1 MRRKFISLS
10 IVTCVICGLF
20 FKTSYA
26 LSEDEFLKFLINTSY
41 PETKVETP
49 KSESE
54 KEVKND
60 KIKEESSKQDKKEN
74 KIEKNTTS
82 KDDEFV
88 KMYVGKENIPK
99 SEGSSKDEKTSEVA
113 STSSKYVDN
122 VLVTRD
128 QPKILIYHT
137 HGGETYV
144 NSPNGNYHSYDKAN
158 STMEIGALLTQE
170 LNKKGRSVVH
180 NTTYHDIPEFT
191 GAYSRSLK
199 TIEAMQSK
207 YNSVDVIIDLHRDGR
222 DIANEKAKKDF
233 HDSCTTKVNGENV
246 AKFLFVVGE
255 KSENYSKNLQLAKE
269 ITAFAE
275 SKYPGITRPVVKKP
289 KAKFNQYKSDNPLLL
304 EVGGNANTIEESKA
318 SVKYIS
324 EVIDEFF
331 KQKGM

>member
-1 MRRKFISLS
+1 MRKKVASLG

-41 PETKVETP
+41 PETKVDTP
-49 KSESE
+49 KSENE
-54 KEVKND
+54 KGARKTDN
-60 KIKEESSKQDKKEN
+60 KSEN
-74 KIEKNTTS
+74 KSTN

-88 KMYVGKENIPK
+88 KMYVGEENVPK
-99 SEGSSKDEKTSEVA
+99 VDDSSNNEKTTEAA

-122 VLVTRD
+122 VLVTRE
-128 QPKILIYHT
+128 QPQILIYHT
-137 HGGETYV
+137 HAAETYV
-144 NSPNGNYHSYDKAN
+144 NSPTGNYHSYDKENA
-158 STMEIGALLTQE
+158 TLGIGELLTQE
-170 LNKKGRSVVH
+170 LAKRGRSVVH
-180 NTTYHDIPEFT
+180 NSTYHDMPEFT

-199 TIEAMQSK
+199 TIETMQEK
-207 YNSVDVIIDLHRDGR
+207 YKSIDVIIDLHRDGR
-222 DIANEKAKKDF
+222 NITTEKAKKDF
-233 HDSCTTKVNGENV
+233 HDACTTKINGENV

-255 KSENYSKNLQLAKE
+255 RSENYSNNLQLAKE

-304 EVGGNANTIEESKA
+304 EVGGNANTTEEAQA
-318 SVKYIS
+318 SVKYIG
-324 EVIDEFF
+324 EVIDEFL

>member
-1 MRRKFISLS
+1 MRRKFMSLG
-10 IVTCVICGLF
+10 IVTCIICGLF
-20 FKTSYA
+20 LKTSYA
-26 LSEDEFLKFLINTSY
+26 LNEDEFLKFLINTSY

-49 KSESE
+49 KSEN
-54 KEVKND
+54 EVKDD
-60 KIKEESSKQDKKEN
+60 KINEDKKES
-74 KIEKNTTS
+74 KLEKSTKS

-88 KMYVGKENIPK
+88 KMYVGEENVPK
-99 SEGSSKDEKTSEVA
+99 NEGSSNDEKTIEVA

-122 VLVTRD
+122 VLVTRG
-128 QPKILIYHT
+128 QPQILIYHT

-144 NSPNGNYHSYDKAN
+144 NSPTGNYHSYDKAN

-191 GAYSRSLK
+191 GAYRRSLK
-199 TIEAMQSK
+199 TIEAMQAK
-207 YNSVDVIIDLHRDGR
+207 YNSVDIIIDLHRDGR
-222 DIANEKAKKDF
+222 KIEDEKAKKDF
-233 HDSCTTKVNGENV
+233 HDLCTTKVNGENI
-246 AKFLFVVGE
+246 AKFLFVVGD
-255 KSENYSKNLQLAKE
+255 KSENYSGNLQLAKE

-275 SKYPGITRPVVKKP
+275 SKYPGITRPVVKKER
-289 KAKFNQYKSDNPLLL
+289 AKFNQYKSDNPLLL

-318 SVKYIS
+318 SVKYIA